1 MKKAKAERRA
11 TGGGQRRHATIGT
24 AVMKLSPAEA
34 LDLLC
39 PAFSPMEACR
49 KLTEAIHDNRCR
61 LECDGNV
68 VKPHIA
74 VDILVEPRL
83 ADDGRWTAKI
93 VSASRQ
99 WWGEKFQWSLD
110 TDEVKALLP
119 EPKKAKRRRRKRRRK
134 QKPSEPEKAK
144 PGSADAWI
152 DHVCPNGEWR
162 LMTAKDIHK
171 KILPE
176 AKALGV
182 KAPSYSAVAAAL
194 LKRPT

>member
-1 MKKAKAERRA
+1 MSGRCSPTGAVNLNSLISPLDAAARLTQAIQTNVSFRA
-11 TGGGQRRHATIGT
+11 W
-24 AVMKLSPAEA
+24 
-34 LDLLC
+34 
-39 PAFSPMEACR
+39 
-49 KLTEAIHDNRCR
+49 
-61 LECDGNV
+61 CDGV
-68 VKPHIA
+68 LIEPHIRA
-74 VDILVEPRL
+74 IAKVVPKLDKNE
-83 ADDGRWTAKI
+83 GRWTAD
-93 VSASRQ
+93 VESTGPGLGWARGLP
-99 WWGEKFQWSLD
+99 WEFD
-110 TDEVKALLP
+110 VDEVKALL
-119 EPKKAKRRRRKRRRK
+119 ADKRPTTQVREG
-134 QKPSEPEKAK
+134 QSK